1 MTVDE
6 IRRDALKR
14 RRSLSQKE
22 NERRGEQIQRQAAQR
37 LQTLGARLVYCYVSV
52 PPEAPTRQ
60 LIQRLW
66 AEGGRV
72 AVPRVEKNS
81 TTMRLHELTDMRQLE
96 RGLWGIP
103 APPSTAPRV
112 HKEALDAAL
121 IPCAAVDSRGNRI
134 GRGGG
139 FHDRFFAEEPR
150 PRMIGLAFDCQRTA
164 PFEPMP
170 WDVPLDELIAESG
183 AFYFQSKQAAPD
195 VRSYRQTTSTKRRS
209 S

>member
-1 MTVDE
+1 MKYG
-6 IRRDALKR
+6 RNALKR

-66 AEGGRV
+66 AEGVRV

-96 RGLWGIP
+96 RGRWGVP
-103 APPSTAPRV
+103 APPPTAPLV

-139 FHDRFFAEEPR
+139 FHDRFLR
-150 PRMIGLAFDCQRTA
+150 RG
-164 PFEPMP
+164 
-170 WDVPLDELIAESG
+170 
-183 AFYFQSKQAAPD
+183 AAPKD
-195 VRSYRQTTSTKRRS
+195 DRTRLRLSAYGSV
-209 S
+209 